1 MKQHSCYTSYLTVP
15 TYFAIA
21 FYFIIFSVE
30 HKPL

>member
-1 MKQHSCYTSYLTVP
+1 MKQHSCYTLYLTVP

-21 FYFIIFSVE
+21 FYYFSFE